1 VSDVEKTLP
10 MPAPPPAPSLDAPAP
25 ISAWWFAVP
34 IGLALAAGGYYYR
47 THSAADASKGGGAP
61 AAVVRAIPV
70 VPATAKKGDLKLYL
84 TGLGNVTA
92 VYTVML
98 HSRVDGEVTKVL
110 YKEGQTVTAGA
121 PLVEI
126 DTRPFEVQL
135 LQAQG
140 QLQKDQANLENA
152 KVDLNR
158 YSEAKEAISDQLL
171 ATQKATIAQV
181 EAACKVDEAAIKA
194 AELQLAYC
202 HIASPIPGKIGLR
215 LVDPGNIVHANDS
228 APLAIIT
235 QVQPI
240 DVVFTLP
247 ADDLPRILQG
257 KDPRGMT
264 VSLFDRDLKNQLAD
278 GKLLTV
284 DNVVDPTTGTVK
296 LKAEFENDKSALYPN
311 QFVNARLLVE
321 TRKDAIII
329 PLAAV
334 QQSPTTTFV
343 YVIGKDDTVEQRD
356 VKTGPSEGDE
366 VVIEDGV
373 KEGDVV
379 VVEGVDKLT
388 DGAKVTTKKPGDET
402 DKTAKPAKG
411 GAKGDK
417 GNKGSATKNKS

>member
-1 VSDVEKTLP
+1 

-34 IGLALAAGGYYYR
+34 IGLALAAGGYYYK
-47 THSAADASKGGGAP
+47 THAAADGSKSGSP
-61 AAVVRAIPV
+61 SAVVRAIPV
-70 VPATAKKGDLKLYL
+70 VPSTAKKGDLKLYL

-98 HSRVDGEVTKVL
+98 HSRVDGEITKVL
-110 YKEGQTVTAGA
+110 FTEGQTVTAGV

-152 KVDLNR
+152 KVDLTR

-171 ATQKATIAQV
+171 ATQKATIAQI

-202 HIASPIPGKIGLR
+202 HISSPIPGKIGLR
-215 LVDPGNIVHANDS
+215 LVDPGNIVHASDA

-247 ADDLPRILQG
+247 ADDLPRIFQK
-257 KDPRGMT
+257 KDPKGMT
-264 VSLFDRDLKNQLAD
+264 VLLYDRDLKVQLAE

-296 LKAEFENDKSALYPN
+296 LKAEFENDKGLLYPN

-321 TRKDAIII
+321 TRKDTVII

-334 QQSPTTTFV
+334 QQSPKSTFV
-343 YVIGKDDTVEQRD
+343 YVIGKDDVIEQRD
-356 VKTGPSEGDE
+356 VKTGPSEGDD
-366 VVIEDGV
+366 VIIEDGV
-373 KEGDVV
+373 KDGEVV
-379 VVEGVDKLT
+379 VIEGVDKLT
-388 DGAKVTTKKPGDET
+388 HGAKVTTQKPGEEG
-402 DKTAKPAKG
+402 DKTTKPAKG
-411 GAKGDK
+411 GEKGDK
-417 GNKGSATKNKS
+417 GKGGAKNKS